1 MKKWISLLL
10 VLCMLLSACGPAG
23 TEQPGETVDS
33 DVQTGEGSTSSVQE
47 ETTATERP
55 SLDHEIVITAP
66 IGGVGIPDSDLVL
79 GESGRIRIDYTGDR
93 NSVRYVTDVTGI
105 PAYPELAGYDEAY
118 FAEKALLLV
127 IVTEGSGSIRPQI
140 CSVKTD
146 DQTAT
151 VYLDH
156 SMEGDVGTADMATW
170 LLWVELEA
178 GLEYQWKLAGRTIQQ
193 DHMYTS

>member
-33 DVQTGEGSTSSVQE
+33 DVQTGEGSTSSAQE
-47 ETTATERP
+47 ETSAAERP

-127 IVTEGSGSIRPQI
+127 HPGHRLLPRDPGAAAQCEVQYGRERN
-140 CSVKTD
+140 
-146 DQTAT
+146 A
-151 VYLDH
+151 H
-156 SMEGDVGTADMATW
+156 RRGDLPAVR
-170 LLWVELEA
+170 A
-178 GLEYQWKLAGRTIQQ
+178 G
-193 DHMYTS
+193 